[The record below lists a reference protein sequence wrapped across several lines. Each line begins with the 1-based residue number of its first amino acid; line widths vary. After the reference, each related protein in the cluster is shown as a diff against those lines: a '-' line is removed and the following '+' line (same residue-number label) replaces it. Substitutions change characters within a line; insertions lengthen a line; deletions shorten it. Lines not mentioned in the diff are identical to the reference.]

1 LWLILPVLSGVGRNG
16 FLIGAF
22 AHSTAL
28 GAGEKQRSVS
38 EVVMPNPGNFNP
50 EWGYLAPKP
59 GFIRSA
65 RTALAAGAIGTVAGM
80 AVAVALIA
88 HPSADISVAARTMA
102 QSGVVDASPTSPVS
116 AASAELLESDVEHVT
131 APPVAARTSGD
142 PRDVKNFAA
151 AESHSA
157 ATTQQPA
164 GVSALAEAP
173 AVNGNATDMP
183 SGPTPLSSPKKL
195 SKVPQRA
202 NVAAL
207 AAAPAL
213 RDDASEMSIE
223 AAPAPSPKK
232 VNNKVHAA
240 RVRTPRS
247 DPNIR
252 DGEKGG
258 PLDFLP
264 LIGRTILG
272 ANWNDQ
278 VR

>member
-1 LWLILPVLSGVGRNG
+1 
-16 FLIGAF
+16 
-22 AHSTAL
+22 
-28 GAGEKQRSVS
+28 
-38 EVVMPNPGNFNP
+38 MPNAGNFNP

-65 RTALAAGAIGTVAGM
+65 RMALAAGAIGTVAGM

-88 HPSADISVAARTMA
+88 HPSADVSVAARTMA
-102 QSGVVDASPTSPVS
+102 QSGVLDASPTSPVS
-116 AASAELLESDVEHVT
+116 AASAELLESDAPHVT
-131 APPVAARTSGD
+131 APQIPARVSVD
-142 PRDVKNFAA
+142 PPDAKNFAA

-173 AVNGNATDMP
+173 IVNDNATDMP
-183 SGPTPLSSPKKL
+183 SGSTPLSSPKKL
-195 SKVPQRA
+195 SKVQQQA

-207 AAAPAL
+207 AEAPSL
-213 RDDASEMSIE
+213 RDDASEMSNE
-223 AAPAPSPKK
+223 AAPAPSLKK
-232 VNNKVHAA
+232 VNKKVQTA
-240 RVRTPRS
+240 RIRAPRN
-247 DPNIR
+247 DPNLR
-252 DGEKGG
+252 DGEKRG

-278 VR
+278 GGRAIAR

>member
-1 LWLILPVLSGVGRNG
+1 MPVLSGVGGNG

-28 GAGEKQRSVS
+28 GAGKEQRSVS
-38 EVVMPNPGNFNP
+38 EVVMPNAGNFNP

-65 RTALAAGAIGTVAGM
+65 RMALAAGAIGTVAGM

-88 HPSADISVAARTMA
+88 HPSVDVSVAARTMA
-102 QSGVVDASPTSPVS
+102 QLGALEASPVS
-116 AASAELLESDVEHVT
+116 AASAELLESDPHQVR
-131 APPVAARTSGD
+131 APQISARVSGD

-151 AESHSA
+151 AESPSA
-157 ATTQQPA
+157 ATTQQPS
-164 GVSALAEAP
+164 GLSALAEVP
-173 AVNGNATDMP
+173 IVNDNTTDRP
-183 SGPTPLSSPKKL
+183 SRPTPLSSAKKL
-195 SKVPQRA
+195 SKIQLPATV
-202 NVAAL
+202 VAL
-207 AAAPAL
+207 AQAPAL
-213 RDDASEMSIE
+213 RDDASEMLIE
-223 AAPAPSPKK
+223 PAPAASPKK
-232 VNNKVHAA
+232 TNKKVQAT
-240 RVRTPRS
+240 RVRIPRN

-252 DGEKGG
+252 ESDKSR

-272 ANWNDQ
+272 ANWNNQ

>member
-1 LWLILPVLSGVGRNG
+1 
-16 FLIGAF
+16 
-22 AHSTAL
+22 
-28 GAGEKQRSVS
+28 
-38 EVVMPNPGNFNP
+38 MPNAGNFNP

-65 RTALAAGAIGTVAGM
+65 RMALAAGAIGTVAGM
-80 AVAVALIA
+80 TVAIALIA
-88 HPSADISVAARTMA
+88 HPNVDVSVAARTMA
-102 QSGVVDASPTSPVS
+102 QLGALEASPVS
-116 AASAELLESDVEHVT
+116 AASAELLESDAQHVT
-131 APPVAARTSGD
+131 APRISARTSVD

-164 GVSALAEAP
+164 GLSALAEAP
-173 AVNGNATDMP
+173 AVNDSAADTP
-183 SGPTPLSSPKKL
+183 IGPTPLLSPRKL
-195 SKVPQRA
+195 SKVQQA
-202 NVAAL
+202 ASVAAL

-213 RDDASEMSIE
+213 RDDASEMSSE
-223 AAPAPSPKK
+223 ATPAVSPKK
-232 VNNKVHAA
+232 VNKKVQTA
-240 RVRTPRS
+240 RVRTPRN
-247 DPNIR
+247 DPNVR

-278 VR
+278 GGRAIAR